1 MTVDKFAIFILTH
14 GRPDNQKTLEA
25 LTTSGYTGEYY
36 LVIDNLDSTKDEYY
50 RLYGNHVLEFNK
62 MEYVEKTDTGLTDPW
77 INFAVFAR
85 NAIEDF
91 AKCLGYRFFGMF
103 DDDLLKFRFRY
114 FENDQLLSL
123 PVADL
128 DSVISS
134 YVEFMEISGIACS
147 CFGVSNNF
155 IGGKK
160 NVKLYTQDSNSL
172 RLCFNSYIRNGNFDV
187 KWTPNMCEDR
197 ITSIF
202 HNMRGQVWQ
211 QLLFVQ
217 VDMAPLYGEID
228 GGNSSV
234 YRSLDDFTKVFF
246 PVVTNP
252 GSNCI
257 CEWKNRL
264 IDQVT
269 EDAICGIIVSGRY
282 KK

>member
-1 MTVDKFAIFILTH
+1 MMDDFAIFILTH
-14 GRPDNQKTLEA
+14 GRPYNQRTLEA
-25 LTTSGYTGEYY
+25 LANSGYTGEYY
-36 LVIDNLDSTKDEYY
+36 LVIDNLDTAREDYY
-50 RLYGNHVLEFNK
+50 RLYGNRVLEFDK
-62 MEYVEKTDTGLTDPW
+62 TEYVKKTDTGLTNPW

-85 NAIEDF
+85 NAIEDI
-91 AKCLGYRFFGMF
+91 AKKLGFRFFGMF

-114 FENDQLLSL
+114 FENDMLLSL
-123 PVADL
+123 PVVNL
-128 DSVISS
+128 DKVISS
-134 YVEFMEISGIACS
+134 YLEFMETANIACS

-160 NVKLYTQDSNSL
+160 NVKLYTPSSNSF
-172 RLCFNSYIRNGNFDV
+172 RLCFNSYIRNAKFDV
-187 KWTPNMCEDR
+187 SWAPNMCEDR

-228 GGNSSV
+228 GGNSFV

-257 CEWKNRL
+257 CEWKNRF
-264 IDQVT
+264 ITQVKD
-269 EDAICGIIVSGRY
+269 DAICGKIVSGRY